1 MPFSKMA
8 RYHGM
13 TRIWLLLHVAI
24 MCQRHLNYKN
34 PEKLINKKKKTPK
47 TSILSRTIRF
57 WNDIQRHAHSQ
68 KTGKPNNLNVYYLA
82 SSACSNT
89 VSETFKL
96 FGFLYM

>member
-24 MCQRHLNYKN
+24 MCQRHLNY
-34 PEKLINKKKKTPK
+34 
-47 TSILSRTIRF
+47 
-57 WNDIQRHAHSQ
+57 
-68 KTGKPNNLNVYYLA
+68 LA
-82 SSACSNT
+82 SSACSNN

-96 FGFLYM
+96 FGFFGM